1 MKPTLSVLEDNSIF
15 PVVLTPHFHIPHQ
28 SFRKTCWP
36 YFWIIIKTW
45 LHQLHYHHAGPVHHL
60 SSELLQQSPNKA
72 SYVHP
77 DPSKSVLNTA
87 IRMVLLKFKPE
98 HVTPGPNPPVAS
110 CLRVKATVLLI
121 AHRVLYNL
129 VLITS
134 LTSSFMTPVSHCT
147 PATLAL
153 LLPQTN

>member
-1 MKPTLSVLEDNSIF
+1 MKPTLSVSGDNSIF
-15 PVVLTPHFHIPHQ
+15 PVVLTPRFHIPHQ

-45 LHQLHYHHAGPVHHL
+45 PHQLHYHHAGPVHHL

-72 SYVHP
+72 SYFHP

-87 IRMVLLKFKPE
+87 IRMVLLKFQPWHSCSKPSGGFLSQGKSHHPSGCPQE
-98 HVTPGPNPPVAS
+98 FCTIWS
-110 CLRVKATVLLI
+110 SSLLWL
-121 AHRVLYNL
+121 HLL
-129 VLITS
+129 WLQ
-134 LTSSFMTPVSHCT
+134 SHCT
-147 PATLAL
+147 PATLAS